1 MPNFTN
7 VNHAALAKIARVS
20 ATKTIGVPGTAIW
33 NGYIE
38 EGEKDSALVGQNKY
52 RTYSDILANISI
64 VAAGTRYFLNLIS
77 NATWN
82 IEPVDDTSDAKRFA
96 EDVEFIIDQMNMP
109 WRRVVRKTAT
119 YKFYGFSIQE
129 WTAKRL
135 DNGLIGIGR
144 IDARPQSTIERWMRD
159 EVGDIET
166 VWQRSPQNSNEIEIP
181 RDKLIYI
188 VDDAL
193 NDSPEGLG
201 LFRHLAEPTRRL
213 KRFEQ
218 LEGYGFESDLR
229 GVPVGRAP
237 FAQLEELV
245 RNGEITETEKTAIV
259 QPLVNFITN
268 HIKNPQ
274 LGMLLDSVVYQSTG
288 DNETPSNV
296 RQWDLELL
304 KAGSTS
310 QKEIADTIKR
320 LNEEIARILSME
332 GLLLGSGPNG
342 TRSLSEGKSNNLAI
356 VVDSTQK
363 EMAETFDRD
372 FIATIGELNGWPKE
386 MWPKFNP
393 EPIRFKDVGE
403 VTQALND
410 MAGAGAILSPDDPV
424 INAVRGLLSMPE
436 QTEENIQA
444 NIRDAAL
451 TSRNLETD
459 IQFEEE
465 SSDVAS
471 N

>member
-1 MPNFTN
+1 MVNFSN
-7 VNHAALAKIARVS
+7 VNHEAVAKVARVA

-38 EGEKDSALVGQNKY
+38 DGERDSALTGQNKY
-52 RTYSDILANISI
+52 RTYSDILANVSI

-82 IEPVDDTSDAKRFA
+82 IDPVDDTPEAKRFA

-109 WRRVVRKTAT
+109 WRRVVRKAAT

-159 EVGDIET
+159 DVGDIES

-201 LFRHLAEPTRRL
+201 LFRHVAEPTRRL

-229 GVPVGRAP
+229 GIPVGRAP
-237 FAQLEELV
+237 LAQLGELV
-245 RNGEITETEKTAIV
+245 KNGEITEAEKTAIV
-259 QPLVNFITN
+259 QPLVDFMGN
-268 HIKNPQ
+268 HIKNPK
-274 LGMLLDSVVYQSTG
+274 LSLLVDSVVYQSTG

-310 QKEIADTIKR
+310 QKEIHETIRR

-372 FIATIGELNGWPKE
+372 FIGVIGELNGWPKE
-386 MWPKFNP
+386 MWPKCNP

-410 MAGAGAILSPDDPV
+410 MAGAGAILAPDDPA

-436 QTEENIQA
+436 QTEENIQS

-451 TSRNLETD
+451 TGNNARADIPLEQED
-459 IQFEEE
+459 
-465 SSDVAS
+465 SDVTS
-471 N
+471 S

>member
-1 MPNFTN
+1 MVNFSN
-7 VNHAALAKIARVS
+7 VNHEAVAKVARVA

-33 NGYIE
+33 NGYID
-38 EGEKDSALVGQNKY
+38 EGERDQALIGQNRY
-52 RTYSDILANISI
+52 RTYSDILANVSI

-82 IEPVDDTSDAKRFA
+82 IDPVDDTPEAKRFA

-109 WRRVVRKTAT
+109 WRRVVRKAAT

-159 EVGDIET
+159 DVGDIES

-201 LFRHLAEPTRRL
+201 LFRHLSEPTRRL

-229 GVPVGRAP
+229 GIPVGRAP
-237 FAQLEELV
+237 LAHLAELV
-245 RNGEITETEKTAIV
+245 KNGEITEAERTAIV
-259 QPLVNFITN
+259 QPLVDFMGN
-268 HIKNPQ
+268 HIKNPK
-274 LGMLLDSVVYQSTG
+274 LSLLVDSVVYQSTG

-296 RQWDLELL
+296 KQWDLELL

-310 QKEIADTIKR
+310 QGEIHETIRR

-372 FIATIGELNGWPKE
+372 FIAVIGELNGWPKE

-410 MAGAGAILSPDDPV
+410 MAAAGAILAPDDPA
-424 INAVRGLLSMPE
+424 INAVRGLLSMPP
-436 QTEENIQA
+436 QTEENIQS

-451 TSRNLETD
+451 TGNNARAD
-459 IQFEEE
+459 IPFEQEE
-465 SSDVAS
+465 SDVTS
-471 N
+471 S